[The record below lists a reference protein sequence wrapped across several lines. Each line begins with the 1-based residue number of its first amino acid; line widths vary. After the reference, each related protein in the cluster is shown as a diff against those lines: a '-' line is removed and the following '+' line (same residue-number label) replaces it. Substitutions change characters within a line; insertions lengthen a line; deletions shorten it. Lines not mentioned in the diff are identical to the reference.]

1 MIKIFCT
8 KKLAEMLP
16 EMPKKCDEPVST
28 LDKWCVNF
36 ISAFHKKVVIA
47 MCADTGF
54 GFILYGVTKAQFA
67 KLPELIL
74 QGIRKTFDYYG
85 IRNEI
90 TDDYLSGTPE
100 LFIGAD
106 RKETARLNRLSI
118 DVSNYFYYEQPSELM
133 DLSFVRRINH
143 RIVGTANNDTF
154 IPLECM
160 LEGLETRYNMKPVC
174 RPAFTMTAAMD
185 FGAFETR
192 RQLTIP
198 VEYTFA
204 EFHKVLQI
212 AFGWKDYH
220 MYEFLVGENRIACAE
235 DELDSEPVLAAN
247 ALLSEYLQ
255 EGDTF
260 TYCYDFGDGW
270 EVSVHVDSLQ
280 ADFDRTHPICTECVG
295 AAPPEDVGGIDGFL
309 SFLEIYNNPDHPE
322 HKEMHEWVGY
332 LWEPEPNIKRINAWL
347 K

>member
-16 EMPKKCDEPVST
+16 EMPKKCEEPVSA

-54 GFILYGVTKAQFA
+54 GFILYGVKKAQFA

-90 TDDYLSGTPE
+90 TDGYLSGTLE
-100 LFIGAD
+100 FFIGAD

-143 RIVGTANNDTF
+143 RIVGTANDDTF
-154 IPLECM
+154 IPLERM
-160 LEGLETRYNMKPVC
+160 LEGLETRYNIKPVC

-220 MYEFLVGENRIACAE
+220 MYEFLVGENRIACTE
-235 DELDSEPVLAAN
+235 RI
-247 ALLSEYLQ
+247 ALLVRKMNL
-255 EGDTF
+255 T
-260 TYCYDFGDGW
+260 
-270 EVSVHVDSLQ
+270 VSRCLLLMPCFQ
-280 ADFDRTHPICTECVG
+280 
-295 AAPPEDVGGIDGFL
+295 
-309 SFLEIYNNPDHPE
+309 
-322 HKEMHEWVGY
+322 
-332 LWEPEPNIKRINAWL
+332 NI
-347 K
+347 

>member
-1 MIKIFCT
+1 
-8 KKLAEMLP
+8 MLP
-16 EMPKKCDEPVST
+16 AMPKKCEEPVSA

-54 GFILYGVTKAQFA
+54 GFILYGVKKAQFA

-90 TDDYLSGTPE
+90 TDDYLSVTPE

-118 DVSNYFYYEQPSELM
+118 DVSNCFYYEQPSEMM

-143 RIVGTANNDTF
+143 RIVGTANKDAF
-154 IPLECM
+154 IPLELM

-185 FGAFETR
+185 FGTFETL

-220 MYEFLVGENRIACAE
+220 KYEFLVGENRIACAE
-235 DELDSEPVLAAN
+235 DEFDSEPVLAAN
-247 ALLSEYLQ
+247 ALLSEYLK

-280 ADFDRTHPICTECVG
+280 ADFDKTHPICTGCVG
-295 AAPPEDVGGIDGFL
+295 AAPPEDVGGVDGFL
-309 SFLEIYNNPDHPE
+309 SFLKIYNNPDHPE
-322 HKEMHEWVGY
+322 HKEMHEWSGY

>member
-1 MIKIFCT
+1 
-8 KKLAEMLP
+8 
-16 EMPKKCDEPVST
+16 
-28 LDKWCVNF
+28 
-36 ISAFHKKVVIA
+36 

-54 GFILYGVTKAQFA
+54 GFILYGVKKAQFA

-160 LEGLETRYNMKPVC
+160 LEGLETRYNIKPVC

-192 RQLTIP
+192 RKLTIP
-198 VEYTFA
+198 VEYT
-204 EFHKVLQI
+204 I
-212 AFGWKDYH
+212 TIC
-220 MYEFLVGENRIACAE
+220 MSFLLERIA
-235 DELDSEPVLAAN
+235 
-247 ALLSEYLQ
+247 LLVRKMNL
-255 EGDTF
+255 TVNRCLLLMPCF
-260 TYCYDFGDGW
+260 
-270 EVSVHVDSLQ
+270 
-280 ADFDRTHPICTECVG
+280 
-295 AAPPEDVGGIDGFL
+295 
-309 SFLEIYNNPDHPE
+309 
-322 HKEMHEWVGY
+322 
-332 LWEPEPNIKRINAWL
+332 PNICKRVTLSLIVMISETVGRFLFMLTHCKPILTEHTRYAPNVLEQHRRKMWAV
-347 K
+347 